1 MLSHGHLDFLRI
13 LRLFFLFW
21 EGNLLSIFCEFWYE
35 DIKTVKFM
43 NNEKIWYQEI
53 VNYNSRE
60 LPAIRN
66 KIMDTCYIYSLWLT

>member
-1 MLSHGHLDFLRI
+1 MLLHVHLDFLRI
-13 LRLFFLFW
+13 VRLFSFLD
-21 EGNLLSIFCEFWYE
+21 LLSICCEFWYE
-35 DIKTVKFM
+35 GIKTVKFM

-60 LPAIRN
+60 LPAIKN